1 MQWIECPE
9 CDNWR
14 QVYTVSTSSGWV
26 QPPCYTC
33 GAPGWLEDLHTGELI
48 EFFERITVPGNGKW
62 LPTEEKST

>member
-14 QVYTVSTSSGWV
+14 KIDTVWTPEGWV

-33 GAPGWLEDLHTGELI
+33 GAPGWLESLETGEPI
-48 EFFERITVPGNGKW
+48 KFFERITIDKGED
-62 LPTEEKST
+62 L